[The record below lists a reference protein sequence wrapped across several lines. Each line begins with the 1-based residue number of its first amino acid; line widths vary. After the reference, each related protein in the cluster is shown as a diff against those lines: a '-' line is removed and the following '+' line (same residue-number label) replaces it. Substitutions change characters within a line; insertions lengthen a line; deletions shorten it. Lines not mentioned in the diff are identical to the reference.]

1 MNQTELLN
9 WFKKEYSQDPEQ
21 WFSKKQISHLFPE
34 EDKNAIGR
42 KVNKLYAFGFL
53 EVQNQEFPLVYKV
66 KKEIYFKDSEFKSP
80 LNKDITTKELR
91 DLENV

>member
-9 WFKKEYSQDPEQ
+9 WFKKEYSLDSEQ
-21 WFSKKQISHLFPE
+21 WFSKKQISHLFPK

-53 EVQNQEFPLVYKV
+53 EIQNQEFPFVYKV
-66 KKEIYFKDSEFKSP
+66 KKEIFLKNSEFKSP
-80 LNKDITTKELR
+80 LDKDITNKELR
-91 DLENV
+91 DLQR